1 MRGSWLIGLVAV
13 PAVVVGSTAPSAA
26 QPGQWPGFR
35 GPAAGAVADDP
46 RLPETWSETENVVW
60 VADVPGLGW
69 SSPVVWDD
77 HVFVTTAVSAG
88 DEPPPQPGLYD
99 PGADFGATPASAAHR
114 WFVYDFDFSTGEVR
128 WVRELYSAVPAI
140 ERHIKNSFAS
150 ETPVTDGERLY
161 VYFGTVGLVAALD
174 LEGEVVWTRE
184 VGVFNGWQRFGTAA
198 SPALHDGRLY
208 IVNDNTTGSFLLA
221 LDARTGDTVWRVER
235 DENENWA
242 SPFVWENDVRTEIVT
257 AGRRRVRSYDLDG
270 RELWD
275 IGGMTVNVVPTPF
288 ARDGLV
294 YLSSGYPGGMPR
306 PVYAIRAG
314 ASGDISLAPG
324 ATGNDYVVWYQPM
337 LGTYNTSALVYRG
350 AYYTLLDRG
359 FLLSHDARTGREV
372 YGRTR
377 IRPGTGFT
385 ASPWA
390 YNDRIFLLGEDGDT
404 FVVRAGPEF
413 ELLHTNSLNEMA
425 LATPAVVRGSLIL
438 RTQSKLYRISNEAAS
453 PR

>member
-1 MRGSWLIGLVAV
+1 MRGTALAGFALLPLLAAGAAA
-13 PAVVVGSTAPSAA
+13 PAGA

-35 GPAAGAVADDP
+35 GPNAGAVADDP

-60 VADVPGLGW
+60 VVDVPGLGW

-77 HVFVTTAVSAG
+77 HVFLTTAVSAG
-88 DEPPPQPGLYD
+88 EERPPRPGLYD
-99 PGADFGATPASAAHR
+99 PGADFGAVPAAAEHR
-114 WFVYDFDFSTGEVR
+114 WLVYDVAFSTGEVR
-128 WVRELYSAVPAI
+128 WVRELRAATPAI
-140 ERHIKNSFAS
+140 ERHVKNSFAS
-150 ETPVTDGERLY
+150 ETPVTDGERIY
-161 VYFGTVGLVAALD
+161 AYFGAIGLAAALD
-174 LEGEVVWTRE
+174 FAGNVVWTRE
-184 VGVFNGWQRFGTAA
+184 IGVFNGWQRFGTAA

-221 LDARTGDTVWRVER
+221 LDARTGDEAWRVER
-235 DENENWA
+235 DENENWS
-242 SPFVWENDVRTEIVT
+242 SPFVWENDLRTEIVT

-270 RELWD
+270 RLLWE

-288 ARDGLV
+288 ARGGLV
-294 YLSSGYPGGMPR
+294 YVSSGYPGGMPR
-306 PVYAIRAG
+306 PVYAVRAG

-324 ATGNDYVVWYQPM
+324 ENGNDYVVWRQPM
-337 LGTYNTSALVYRG
+337 LGTYNTSALVYEG

-359 FLLSHDARTGREV
+359 FLLSHDARTGRET

-390 YNDRIFLLGEDGDT
+390 YNGRVFLLGEDGDT

-413 ELLHTNSLNEMA
+413 ELLGMNSLNEMA

-438 RTQSKLYRISNEAAS
+438 RTRSKLYRISRGAEG
-453 PR
+453 P